1 MSLYRQLVIFT
12 FVLFFFLFAGT
23 WVAKLESTRS
33 FLNAQ
38 LISHS
43 QDTATSLA
51 LSISPHVAKHDMV
64 TVEGMINAM
73 FDGGYYRIVRFIDP
87 NNQVLI
93 DRVLEVKIEDVP
105 PWFIRLIPL
114 KAPGTTADVMAGWNQ
129 GGTIYIESHP
139 GYAYKTLWSDAV
151 KITIWFAACA
161 VFVFIAGGLGLRVLL
176 KPLLLVEKQ
185 ADALCKR
192 EYRVQEPLPWTKEFR
207 KVVEAM
213 NRMTNKVK
221 EMFEEQATQAEG
233 LRERAYNDPLTGLG
247 NRRYFESQIIPRL
260 GQQEITPKGGVMI
273 VRVNELEKINQS
285 MGFQA
290 GDDILKRVASIL
302 RESHASLTEA
312 IMARLTGGDFGVFI
326 PGVPPFDFSNIVKDV
341 ACRLGQL
348 SAEGLTPSEN
358 VGHVGGATYKGEIT
372 LARLLAETDNA
383 LCSAIQKGI
392 NAWHVNN
399 ITADS
404 SNLPLGQQQW
414 KDALTQAVQE
424 KKIRI
429 FAQPVVGVEA
439 GNIISHI
446 EIFSK
451 ILQKD
456 GELISAATFM
466 PFAERLELVSAIDRL
481 VIEEL
486 IKHDYKRF
494 GVDRIAIN
502 ISPSSIMDKSFLQWI
517 GSFLEALPLES
528 PRICFEFSEFGVIQH
543 LESIKEF
550 SKVVRKHGH
559 VIGLDHYG
567 QSFSKLSYLQSIH
580 PDYVKIDRGYTGE
593 LKDESSDSKFFVGA
607 LCSVAHSIDIA
618 VIAEGI
624 ENEQQA
630 QIMKELNVDALQGFW
645 VGKPMPIEETLEN
658 IIV

>member
-12 FVLFFFLFAGT
+12 FALFFILFAGT

-33 FLNAQ
+33 FLNNQ

-51 LSISPHVAKHDMV
+51 LSISPHVAQHDLV

-73 FDGGYYRIVRFIDP
+73 FDGGYYKIIRFVDP
-87 NNQVLI
+87 NNKILI
-93 DRVLEVKIEDVP
+93 DRQLEVKIEDVP
-105 PWFIRLIPL
+105 PWFVSLIPL
-114 KAPGTTADVMAGWNQ
+114 KAPGASADVMAGWNQ
-129 GGTIYIESHP
+129 GGSIYIESHP
-139 GYAYKTLWSDAV
+139 GFAYKTLWSDAV
-151 KITIWFAACA
+151 RITVWFAACA
-161 VFVFIAGGLGLRVLL
+161 VFVFIAGGLGLRILL

-207 KVVEAM
+207 KVAEAM

-260 GQQEITPKGGVMI
+260 GQQEITPKGGVLI
-273 VRVNELEKINQS
+273 VRINELEKINKS
-285 MGFQA
+285 NGFKA
-290 GDDILKRVASIL
+290 GDDLLNRVASEL
-302 RESHASLTEA
+302 RAALAARPES
-312 IMARLTGGDFGVFI
+312 IVARLTGGDFGVFI
-326 PGVPPFDFSNIVKDV
+326 PGIPPFDFSTIIKDI

-348 SAEGLTPSEN
+348 SAEGLTLSEN

-372 LARLLAETDNA
+372 LARLLAETDSA

-392 NAWHVNN
+392 NTWDINN

-414 KDALTQAVQE
+414 KDTLTNVIKE
-424 KKIRI
+424 KRISI
-429 FAQPVVGVEA
+429 FAQPVAGVEA
-439 GNIISHI
+439 GHQVRHI

-451 ILQKD
+451 IIPKD

-466 PFAERLELVSAIDRL
+466 PLAEKLGLVAAIDRL

-494 GVDRIAIN
+494 GVGKIAIN
-502 ISPSSIMDKSFLQWI
+502 ISPSSLMDKSFLDWI
-517 GSFLEALPLES
+517 GSFLKGLPLES
-528 PRICFEFSEFGVIQH
+528 PRICFEFPEFGVIQN
-543 LESIKEF
+543 LEPIKEF
-550 SKVVRKHGH
+550 SKVVRELGH
-559 VIGLDHYG
+559 AIGLDHYG
-567 QSFSKLSYLQSIH
+567 QSFSKLSYLQSIR

-593 LKDESSDSKFFVGA
+593 LKDESSDSRFYVGA

-618 VIAEGI
+618 VIAEGV
-624 ENEQQA
+624 ETEQQA

-645 VGKPMPIEETLEN
+645 VGKPMSIEEMLKN
-658 IIV
+658 IV